1 MLQLELKYIK
11 MFCLLIV
18 PSTLNGANTTS
29 RYDMVLKTH
38 DIGLHSL
45 SWLANWLR
53 ADRLGFYKLGIQ
65 EVFILLL
72 LFSIKWVWLGLCSPV
87 TFVKL

>member
-29 RYDMVLKTH
+29 RYDMVLKLT
-38 DIGLHSL
+38 IS
-45 SWLANWLR
+45 AYIP
-53 ADRLGFYKLGIQ
+53 F
-65 EVFILLL
+65 
-72 LFSIKWVWLGLCSPV
+72 LGLQTGYEQIDLVSTNWVSRKCLFYYCCFP
-87 TFVKL
+87 